1 MPKFKY
7 IAKTKDGK
15 TLKEILNLSTKDDV
29 VARLRAKGLLIISIA
44 EVKEK
49 GEGFS
54 FLSAFFAAKGKRR
67 KITPQEL
74 AFLARNLAT
83 TLSSGVTLLRSL
95 EILSVQAESIKLEK
109 ILERCSEY
117 IKEGLSLS
125 EAIVKYPQVFSP
137 LWKGL
142 VEVGEASGNLPF
154 VLEKLA
160 DYLEIRINFER
171 KVKGALIYP
180 AILFFVAVGAVVIFF
195 KFILPKF
202 TMLFEQFDIELPLAT
217 RIIFGISK
225 FLEANF
231 LLVVGG
237 VVLLGFGFSL
247 FTKRPETKEICD
259 RIKLKLPFI
268 GDLTFLAALERL
280 TSTIYILLDSGLPL
294 VYTLEVVSRGTGNI
308 ILEKSLLQVTEKVRE
323 GASLSAEFRKLD
335 IFPLLV
341 SEMAKIGEET
351 GTMPQVF
358 NKISTHYQ
366 KDLSMRLER
375 LITAFEPIMIVFIGI
390 VIGGIVIALF
400 LPLFKLST
408 LGIK

>member
-7 IAKTKDGK
+7 TAKTKDGK
-15 TLKEILNLSTKDDV
+15 TLKEVLDLPSKDDV

-44 EVKEK
+44 EVNEK
-49 GEGFS
+49 GRGSS
-54 FLSAFFAAKGKRR
+54 FLSASSAAKRKRN
-67 KITPQEL
+67 KITAQDL
-74 AFLARNLAT
+74 AFLARNLST

-109 ILERCSEY
+109 VLKQCGDY

-125 EAIVKYPQVFSP
+125 ESIVKYPKIFSP
-137 LWKGL
+137 LWRGL

-180 AILFFVAVGAVVIFF
+180 AILFSVAVGAVFIFF
-195 KFILPKF
+195 KFILPQF
-202 TMLFEQFDIELPLAT
+202 TKLFEQFDIDLPLPT
-217 RIIFGISK
+217 RIMFSISK
-225 FLEANF
+225 FLETNF

-237 VVLLGFGFSL
+237 MALLGYAVFL
-247 FTKRPETKEICD
+247 FTTRPETKEIWD
-259 RIKLKLPFI
+259 RIKLKMPLI
-268 GDLTFLAALERL
+268 GELTFLSALERL

-294 VYTLEVVSRGTGNI
+294 VYALEVVSRGTGNI

-323 GASLSAEFRKLD
+323 GASLSTEFRKLD

-358 NKISTHYQ
+358 HRISDHYQ
-366 KDLSMRLER
+366 KDLASRLER
-375 LITAFEPIMIVFIGI
+375 LIAAFEPIMIVLIGV
-390 VIGGIVIALF
+390 VIGGIVISLF

-408 LGIK
+408 LGG

>member
-15 TLKEILNLSTKDDV
+15 TLKEVLDLSTKDDV
-29 VARLRAKGLLIISIA
+29 VARLRARGLLIISIV

-49 GEGFS
+49 GGGSS
-54 FLSAFFAAKGKRR
+54 FLSAFLAAKGKRS

-74 AFLARNLAT
+74 AFFARNLST

-95 EILSVQAESIKLEK
+95 EILSVQAESVKLEK

-125 EAIVKYPQVFSP
+125 EAIIKYPQVFSP
-137 LWKGL
+137 LWRGL

-171 KVKGALIYP
+171 KIKGALIYP

-202 TMLFEQFDIELPLAT
+202 TTLFEQFDIELPLAT
-217 RIIFGISK
+217 RIIFDISK

-231 LLVVGG
+231 LLVIGG

-247 FTKRPETKEICD
+247 FTKRPETKEIWD

-323 GASLSAEFRKLD
+323 GASLSAEFRRLD

-366 KDLSMRLER
+366 KDLSTRIER
-375 LITAFEPIMIVFIGI
+375 LITAFEPIMIVLIGI

>member
-15 TLKEILNLSTKDDV
+15 TLKEVLNLPTKNDV

-49 GEGFS
+49 KGGVS
-54 FLSAFFAAKGKRR
+54 FLPAAFTTKRKR
-67 KITPQEL
+67 SKIKPQEL
-74 AFLARNLAT
+74 VFLARNLST

-95 EILSVQAESIKLEK
+95 EILTAQAESIELEK

-125 EAIVKYPQVFSP
+125 EAIVKYPQVFSS
-137 LWKGL
+137 LWRGL

-160 DYLEIRINFER
+160 DYLEIRIDFER
-171 KVKGALIYP
+171 KIKGALIYP
-180 AILFFVAVGAVVIFF
+180 AILCFVAIGAVVIFF

-202 TMLFEQFDIELPLAT
+202 TTLFDQFDIELPLAT

-231 LLVVGG
+231 LLIVGG
-237 VVLLGFGFSL
+237 VVFLGFGFSL
-247 FTKRPETKEICD
+247 FTKRPETKEIWD
-259 RIKLKLPFI
+259 GIKLKLPFI

-323 GASLSAEFRKLD
+323 GASLSAEFKKLD
-335 IFPLLV
+335 IFPPLV
-341 SEMAKIGEET
+341 SEMAKVGEET

-358 NKISTHYQ
+358 SRISTHYQ
-366 KDLSMRLER
+366 KDLSTRIER

-390 VIGGIVIALF
+390 VIGGVVIALF
-400 LPLFKLST
+400 LPLFKIST
-408 LGIK
+408 LGG